1 MPILLVV
8 FTSIYGQEPFI
19 LGADMSWIP
28 EKESYN
34 VKYADQGVV
43 QDPLDILKQHRFN
56 YIRLRLFVDPTAKI
70 NGEAE
75 TPYSAQGFCDL
86 PHTIAMAK
94 RVKAAG
100 FKFLL
105 DFHYSD
111 TWADPKKQY
120 KPVSWAVL
128 SLNQLINKVK
138 TYTKETLE
146 TFKKENVLPDMV
158 QVGNEVIGGMIWP
171 DGSTSNMANF
181 ASLMNA
187 GIDGVKMVDSNI
199 QIMVH
204 SISERSPDTWLKNLK
219 NAGVTR
225 FDIFGLSYYS
235 KWHGSPDTLAKILSE
250 IVAHHTTKIIIVEYA
265 DNHERVNDLVFNIP
279 GKKGLGTFV
288 WEPTEW
294 DESLFDW
301 VNNRRETNARIDL
314 FSKMSKKYGNDD
326 LVGNG
331 VVRPQIAAH
340 NSNIRISY
348 IDKRL
353 YLKSLSNLP
362 ARVSLFTIS
371 GKKLYSTVIS
381 AGGDKTVALDDLTPC
396 HISVN
401 VVTIECNGVR
411 DVVKCTLSQ

>member
-1 MPILLVV
+1 MLLLPVI
-8 FTSIYGQEPFI
+8 SIYVYAEAPFI

-28 EKESYN
+28 EKESYG
-34 VKYADQGVV
+34 VKYADNGVV
-43 QDPLDILKQHRFN
+43 QDPLEVLKQHRFN

-70 NGEAE
+70 EGESE

-100 FKFLL
+100 FKLLL

-120 KPVSWAVL
+120 KPVSWAGL
-128 SLNQLINKVK
+128 SFSQLTNKVK
-138 TYTKETLE
+138 TYTKEALDA
-146 TFKKENVLPDMV
+146 FKKENVVPEMV
-158 QVGNEVIGGMIWP
+158 QIGNEVIGGMIWP
-171 DGSTSNMANF
+171 DGKTSNMTNF
-181 ASLMNA
+181 AALINA
-187 GIDGVKMVDSNI
+187 GIDGVKLVDSSI

-225 FDIFGLSYYS
+225 IDIFGLSYYS
-235 KWHGSPDTLAKILSE
+235 EWHGPPDTLAKILSD
-250 IVAHHTTKIIIVEYA
+250 IAAHHTTKIIVVEYA

-314 FSKMSKKYGNDD
+314 FPKMSKKYGNDD
-326 LVGNG
+326 IVEIETLHGEILQRECKVNVSLNRNG
-331 VVRPQIAAH
+331 ICI
-340 NSNIRISY
+340 NSTS
-348 IDKRL
+348 D
-353 YLKSLSNLP
+353 LP
-362 ARVSLFTIS
+362 ARVSLYTLS
-371 GKKLYSTVIS
+371 GKSIYHTVVNARES
-381 AGGDKTVALDDLTPC
+381 KTVGFHSGITT
-396 HISVN
+396 SVKILS
-401 VVTIECNGVR
+401 VEINGVTSFLNVHMR
-411 DVVKCTLSQ
+411 GE